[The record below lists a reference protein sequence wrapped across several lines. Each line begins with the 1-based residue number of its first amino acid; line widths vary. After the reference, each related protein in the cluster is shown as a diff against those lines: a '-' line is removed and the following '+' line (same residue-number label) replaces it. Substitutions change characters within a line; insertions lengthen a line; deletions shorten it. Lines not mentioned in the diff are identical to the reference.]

1 MQSTKKYLRICLDA
15 SSLACLALEEL
26 VNDLSPHNEEKQY
39 GRQIHV
45 INPFSLERC
54 SLLTNVEDLFRQT
67 NSSVEKG
74 FYKSLI
80 SRSPFRF

>member
-39 GRQIHV
+39 GRQIY
-45 INPFSLERC
+45 PFSFE
-54 SLLTNVEDLFRQT
+54 SSPLLANVEHLFR
-67 NSSVEKG
+67 
-74 FYKSLI
+74 
-80 SRSPFRF
+80 